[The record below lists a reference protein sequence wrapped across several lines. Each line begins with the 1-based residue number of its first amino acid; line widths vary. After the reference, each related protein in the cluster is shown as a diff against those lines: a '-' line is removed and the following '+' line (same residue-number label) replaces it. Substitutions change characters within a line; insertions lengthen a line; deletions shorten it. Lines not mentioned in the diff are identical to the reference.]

1 MKATIEEFT
10 EDTLAVWTTT
20 KQGKRDL
27 IYFSHNKTKVRSVFK
42 MAEAL
47 IKSKAPGWRE

>member
-1 MKATIEEFT
+1 MKAIIDKYET
-10 EDTLAVWTTT
+10 AVWLITPP
-20 KQGKRDL
+20 GEPDL